1 MKKLIVLLAVT
12 LISFGTYAQNSIFD
26 KFEEMDEVSSVIV
39 NKEAFRMLA
48 KFKGGG
54 EEGQEYFDMVQ
65 GLSSFRVF
73 TTENPTIAQ
82 DMNALVSK
90 YLKSSKLI
98 ELMRVKDEDTNV
110 KIYVRQGK
118 DENHVSE
125 LLMFVSGAG
134 KYMKDSDSPVKAES
148 VILSLTGEIDLN
160 KISAD
165 SFPFGLLL
173 LFRNKFSGYLG
184 CHNDYDVA
192 EQGHH
197 EIITRSLHEAR

>member
-1 MKKLIVLLAVT
+1 MKNLIVLLVVT

-90 YLKSSKLI
+90 YLKFKFILYYCFYFS
-98 ELMRVKDEDTNV
+98 
-110 KIYVRQGK
+110 
-118 DENHVSE
+118 
-125 LLMFVSGAG
+125 F
-134 KYMKDSDSPVKAES
+134 ES
-148 VILSLTGEIDLN
+148 CIHH
-160 KISAD
+160 
-165 SFPFGLLL
+165 SFYF
-173 LFRNKFSGYLG
+173 
-184 CHNDYDVA
+184 
-192 EQGHH
+192 
-197 EIITRSLHEAR
+197 